1 MSDEPTLWEA
11 EPHTVAKHGILKS
24 YFDAWTAIL
33 ARSTQS
39 AELLFVDGFAGP
51 GECTTGEPGSHI
63 VALNALLNHRVNLPK
78 PVRFIFIENRR
89 DRFEHLRTR
98 LAKESA
104 RISGNSRVIV
114 DDPIHGD
121 CDTEIRKLIAQ
132 WQAAGR
138 PLGPA
143 LFFLDQFEYSQV
155 PVTLLKEIM
164 RHRECETT
172 AKYLNVTTQYLHELN
187 ERVPLTLVKSGR

>member
-11 EPHTVAKHGILKS
+11 EPHTLAKHGILKS

-51 GECTTGEPGSHI
+51 GEYTNGEPGSPI
-63 VALNALLNHRVNLPK
+63 VALNAVLNHTVNLPK

-98 LAKESA
+98 LGKESA

-114 DDPIHGD
+114 DEPIHGD

-132 WQAAGR
+132 RQAEGK

-143 LFFLDQFEYSQV
+143 LFFS
-155 PVTLLKEIM
+155 IS
-164 RHRECETT
+164 
-172 AKYLNVTTQYLHELN
+172 
-187 ERVPLTLVKSGR
+187 SGTRRFP